1 MSDKAAVIGDIHGN
15 VELLAELIVAIRA
28 RYGNL
33 DIYSVGDIV
42 DRGPNSKECID
53 LCIEHGVIAVI
64 GNHETW
70 LHQFVSTG
78 HFEEFALH
86 PVMGGRATLRSY
98 GIEGL
103 DDGRDISPALEK
115 ALPKSHRDFI
125 NSMAIWIRF
134 EAGGKSYRLSH
145 AGLDKASAAVYTA
158 ELERLRGEGAKGI
171 PEANTPEYS
180 DEILRAVGKTQS
192 AILMW
197 TGCNLKNP
205 NVYHF
210 PDGSCQIFGHTP
222 VGRDPIVT
230 NRWIALD
237 TGCGKMP
244 PNFLSAVVLPDM
256 EVVQVNTLTGKV
268 GADGIRDFT
277 MD

>member
-1 MSDKAAVIGDIHGN
+1 
-15 VELLAELIVAIRA
+15 
-28 RYGNL
+28 
-33 DIYSVGDIV
+33 
-42 DRGPNSKECID
+42 
-53 LCIEHGVIAVI
+53 
-64 GNHETW
+64 
-70 LHQFVSTG
+70 VSTG
-78 HFEEFALH
+78 VFDGFCLH
-86 PVMGGRATLRSY
+86 PIMGGKATLQSY
-98 GIEGL
+98 GIY
-103 DDGRDISPALEK
+103 DFDSHRDIQEK
-115 ALPKSHRDFI
+115 LAQGLPKDHRDFI
-125 NSMAIWIRF
+125 NGMALWIRF

-158 ELERLRGEGAKGI
+158 ELERVRGEGAKDV
-171 PEANTPEYS
+171 PEADTPEYG

-197 TGCNLKNP
+197 TGCDLKNP

-210 PDGSCQIFGHTP
+210 PDGSCQVFGHTP

-230 NRWIALD
+230 KRWIALD

-256 EVVQVNTLTGKV
+256 EVIQVNTLTDKV
-268 GADGIRDFT
+268 GPDGIRDFT